1 MVSVFTYPDVN
12 TREVG
17 RTRDKRRKLRRES
30 SESRF
35 ALYLSLF
42 ELFSQKSWSQRLK
55 KTSQHP
61 PVIKTN
67 YWSRTPFNTH
77 RKRTCQE
84 DWLQFLHSIW
94 NGQIKL
100 RTSTQCETH
109 LPALDM
115 INSWSERGKS
125 DRFMKTRNLR
135 KYYNLFINITHLA
148 SLGSRLVCSEN
159 VLHAGIPSSR
169 AEFFTST
176 SLCKG
181 FDNS

>member
-1 MVSVFTYPDVN
+1 MHNWIYFYRLLHNVAWWKLITLNSSEVNNTKWTLSSGPIYNQQHAYLCFVFQVTVSLY
-12 TREVG
+12 ELLSQ
-17 RTRDKRRKLRRES
+17 KIWSRRED
-30 SESRF
+30 R
-35 ALYLSLF
+35 
-42 ELFSQKSWSQRLK
+42 
-55 KTSQHP
+55 
-61 PVIKTN
+61 
-67 YWSRTPFNTH
+67 
-77 RKRTCQE
+77 
-84 DWLQFLHSIW
+84 LQFLYSIW

-109 LPALDM
+109 LPALDV

-125 DRFMKTRNLR
+125 DWCMKTRNLR